1 MEQKYADI
9 LICRTGQGDMTA
21 FEELYN
27 QLSRKVYAFAMTIV
41 KNSAVAEDIMQET
54 FVRVYNAASDFK
66 GSGSGVSWIMRIARN
81 LAYNALSRRQAEPEE
96 NIDTEKSSDNTECS
110 VIERIAVEEAMDTL
124 DENERQI
131 ITLHAVVG
139 MRLHEIAQIMDQPL
153 GTVKWR
159 HSAALKKLRNILDES
174 EAKQR

>member
-27 QLSRKVYAFAMTIV
+27 ELSRKVYAFVMTIV
-41 KNSAVAEDIMQET
+41 KNPAAAEDIMQDT
-54 FVRVYNAASDFK
+54 FVRVYNAAADFK
-66 GSGSGVSWIMRIARN
+66 GSGSGISWIMRIARN
-81 LAYNALSRRQAEPEE
+81 LAYNTLARKQAEPEE
-96 NIDTEKSSDNTECS
+96 KIDSEKTSDSTENN
-110 VIERIAVEEAMDTL
+110 VVERIVIQQAMKSL
-124 DENERQI
+124 DDNERQI

-139 MRLHEIAQIMDQPL
+139 MKLHEIAKIMEQPL

-159 HSAALKKLRNILDES
+159 HSAALKKLRNILEES
-174 EAKQR
+174 EAKQ